1 MAAKRERIE
10 KSIVT
15 ITEKMKHLQTKL
27 ESLQQERKKL
37 LDMEI
42 LETVYSVQVTPE
54 ELKAVLSQ
62 IKKVPISSGIEQ
74 HKGREETVGETEKE

>member
-1 MAAKRERIE
+1 MATKRERIE
-10 KSIVT
+10 NNILA
-15 ITEKMKHLQTKL
+15 ITEKVKQLQAKL

-62 IKKVPISSGIEQ
+62 IKKVPISSDIEQ
-74 HKGREETVGETEKE
+74 HKRREETVGETEKE